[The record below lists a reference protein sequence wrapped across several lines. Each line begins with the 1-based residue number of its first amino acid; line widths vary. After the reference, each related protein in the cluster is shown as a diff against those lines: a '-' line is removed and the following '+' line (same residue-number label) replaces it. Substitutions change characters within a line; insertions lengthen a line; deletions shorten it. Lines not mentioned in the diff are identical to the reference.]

1 MAQLP
6 AIRPSCEVIGPLR
19 PEAAEALNLS
29 PRCRVGVGTG
39 DDHAAALGAGAL
51 SPGIM
56 VGVTGTAEPVA
67 APTWEPVLDA
77 GRLLETHAH
86 AAPDMLLVENPGFV
100 SGGSTSW

>member
-1 MAQLP
+1 
-6 AIRPSCEVIGPLR
+6 
-19 PEAAEALNLS
+19 
-29 PRCRVGVGTG
+29 
-39 DDHAAALGAGAL
+39 
-51 SPGIM
+51 
-56 VGVTGTAEPVA
+56 VTGTAEPVA